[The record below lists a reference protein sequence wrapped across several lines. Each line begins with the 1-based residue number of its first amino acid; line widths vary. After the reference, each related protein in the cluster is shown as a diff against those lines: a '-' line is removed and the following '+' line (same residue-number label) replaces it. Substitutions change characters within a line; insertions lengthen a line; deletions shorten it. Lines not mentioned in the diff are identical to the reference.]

1 MKMAILPLQREPVIV
16 SDCRWKAI
24 VRLKER

>member
-1 MKMAILPLQREPVIV
+1 MRVATLPLQREPVIV

>member
-1 MKMAILPLQREPVIV
+1 MKMAILPLRREPVIV
-16 SDCRWKAI
+16 PDRRWKAI